1 MSPSKKS
8 PCSSRLE
15 DEKQDDAGGKVGCG
29 GGVVVEGGGGG
40 GGGGGG
46 DPPPG
51 VLGHSVDPV
60 VESIQL
66 LTAGTP
72 ILVNVMINFLIIMKL
87 TKGICINSWAVYTCT
102 ATPPG
107 SDTSYLPIVP
117 TLCYCRP
124 SRVTL

>member
-29 GGVVVEGGGGG
+29 GGVVVGGGG

-46 DPPPG
+46 DPPPE
-51 VLGHSVDPV
+51 VLGHSLDPV

-66 LTAGTP
+66 LTAGSP
-72 ILVNVMINFLIIMKL
+72 RLVNDVINFYNNHEAYQRHLHILLGGLHLHSHFPRK
-87 TKGICINSWAVYTCT
+87 
-102 ATPPG
+102 
-107 SDTSYLPIVP
+107 
-117 TLCYCRP
+117 
-124 SRVTL
+124 